1 MQHIQN
7 LLLNLEFAKV
17 KLNQFHI
24 KIKVHTFNYYNNLE
38 LLVKP
43 YEK

>member
-7 LLLNLEFAKV
+7 PLLNLKFAKV

-24 KIKVHTFNYYNNLE
+24 TFGIHVFNYYNNLK